1 MEAGTSCA
9 MATRP
14 TSRMT
19 VANIIS
25 RILKPR
31 CPSPSLVDECRI
43 PCFVYT
49 FVRRLA
55 GSFPRSACRRGP
67 NLCGAG
73 RKQNHGAITVLVWV
87 RSATHIENVY
97 TGRQCIVHANRSAR
111 VKLQRTRIRGGSWQ
125 RAHGVGISDGRGSR
139 RSSPRRKYR
148 PKTADPPFLLYG
160 FQVCV

>member
-55 GSFPRSACRRGP
+55 GSVPRSACRRGP

-73 RKQNHGAITVLVWV
+73 RKQNHGAVTVLIGGGRRTDIEHVYV
-87 RSATHIENVY
+87 RGHCA
-97 TGRQCIVHANRSAR
+97 VHANRSAR
-111 VKLQRTRIRGGSWQ
+111 VKLQRT
-125 RAHGVGISDGRGSR
+125 
-139 RSSPRRKYR
+139 
-148 PKTADPPFLLYG
+148 
-160 FQVCV
+160 

>member
-9 MATRP
+9 IATRP

-31 CPSPSLVDECRI
+31 CISPSLVDECRI
-43 PCFVYT
+43 PCFVHI

-55 GSFPRSACRRGP
+55 GSFPRSAFRRGP

-73 RKQNHGAITVLVWV
+73 RKQNHSAITVLVWV
-87 RSATHIENVY
+87 RSATHVEHEC
-97 TGRQCIVHANRSAR
+97 TGGQCAADANRSAG
-111 VKLQRTRIRGGSWQ
+111 VKL
-125 RAHGVGISDGRGSR
+125 
-139 RSSPRRKYR
+139 
-148 PKTADPPFLLYG
+148 
-160 FQVCV
+160 